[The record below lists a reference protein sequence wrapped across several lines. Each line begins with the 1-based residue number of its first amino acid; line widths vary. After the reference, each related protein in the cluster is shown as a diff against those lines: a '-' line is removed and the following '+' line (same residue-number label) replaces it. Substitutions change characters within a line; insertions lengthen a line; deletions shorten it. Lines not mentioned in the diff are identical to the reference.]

1 MQKKYN
7 ITIPPDSGA
16 IFKDYDQTVLRPN
29 FPIPVQIDEVVIKY
43 FEIFTGLVIL
53 NYSNRNI
60 DLLLEEARLTNDQET
75 RDKKYREFQDILIE
89 DLPAIFLYTPTYT
102 YPVNKKIKGVE
113 IERLANPHDRFRN
126 IENWYVKTKKKF
138 FN

>member
-60 DLLLEEARLTNDQET
+60 FNKLYYWHKET
-75 RDKKYREFQDILIE
+75 KSSSVKLDYVIQVNEKIISVLK
-89 DLPAIFLYTPTYT
+89 TKS
-102 YPVNKKIKGVE
+102 PVNTLFTG
-113 IERLANPHDRFRN
+113 LS
-126 IENWYVKTKKKF
+126 NWWAQ
-138 FN
+138 